1 MDSKQTRLANLRQLI
16 KREGAVSQLA
26 LRLQIS
32 PIYIYRVLDGKF
44 TIGDSMARKIEDAY
58 SFPSG
63 WMDMHHEGGES
74 ESKILPTLETVI
86 RAPASAETETP
97 PLSRVPVIPQAVP
110 PQVASPATEPA
121 IDIPAAPIATPTA
134 VPTAVTPSPATLA
147 PARSEDDH
155 RDRLILSI
163 INALD
168 RMLVANGLQL
178 SDVERAR
185 LLMKAA
191 ETILDSSA
199 NPRSSNPSPKPVLK
213 VTGPS

>member
-58 SFPSG
+58 GFPAG
-63 WMDMHHEGGES
+63 WMDVHHDGGEP
-74 ESKILPTLETVI
+74 EPRALPTLESMV
-86 RAPASAETETP
+86 RAPATLEQDQDTVSP
-97 PLSRVPVIPQAVP
+97 PPQAAPSP
-110 PQVASPATEPA
+110 PFSSPEQQAPVATPMVM
-121 IDIPAAPIATPTA
+121 ATPTP
-134 VPTAVTPSPATLA
+134 VPTPIGSPAPPKA
-147 PARSEDDH
+147 EDDS
-155 RDRLILSI
+155 RDRLIFSI

-168 RMLVANGLQL
+168 RMLIANGLQL
-178 SDVERAR
+178 SDLERAR

-191 ETILDSSA
+191 ETILDSG
-199 NPRSSNPSPKPVLK
+199 SSNRNAGAGPKPVLK

>member
-58 SFPSG
+58 GYPAG
-63 WMDMHHEGGES
+63 WMDMHHDGGEPETRS
-74 ESKILPTLETVI
+74 LPTLESIV
-86 RAPASAETETP
+86 RAPTNFESEP
-97 PLSRVPVIPQAVP
+97 PAPPTRFTP
-110 PQVASPATEPA
+110 PQVAPVPSLTAQEQQASVPEPA
-121 IDIPAAPIATPTA
+121 AMATPTP
-134 VPTAVTPSPATLA
+134 VPTPMASTPP
-147 PARSEDDH
+147 PKVEDNG
-155 RDRLILSI
+155 RERLIVSV

-168 RMLVANGLQL
+168 RIVVANGLQL
-178 SDVERAR
+178 SDLERAR

-191 ETILDSSA
+191 ETILDSG
-199 NPRSSNPSPKPVLK
+199 SSNRNTGPGPKPVLK
-213 VTGPS
+213 VTGPT

>member
-58 SFPSG
+58 GFPAG
-63 WMDMHHEGGES
+63 WMDMHHDGGEPETRS
-74 ESKILPTLETVI
+74 LPTLESIV
-86 RAPASAETETP
+86 RTP
-97 PLSRVPVIPQAVP
+97 TNFEPEPPVP
-110 PQVASPATEPA
+110 PPTRFASPPVASVPSLTTQEQQTSAPEPA
-121 IDIPAAPIATPTA
+121 AIATPIS
-134 VPTAVTPSPATLA
+134 VPA
-147 PARSEDDH
+147 PVASVPPPKVEDDG
-155 RDRLILSI
+155 RDRLIVSV

-168 RMLVANGLQL
+168 RIVVANGLQL
-178 SDVERAR
+178 SDLERAR

-191 ETILDSSA
+191 ETILDSG
-199 NPRSSNPSPKPVLK
+199 SSNRSTGPGPKPVLK